1 VVPNLSKYF
10 HCSGM
15 LGLAGGMRKKRQLT
29 VGLKAGDR
37 KQIAAVLR
45 RGKESVRVIKRAQ
58 TLRLLHAGESPPR
71 VGAVVGLSA
80 ESVRRIGWRYC
91 QQGLQPALY
100 EKPRP
105 GGPRKFTTR
114 NKQQIIA
121 MVCGPPPVG
130 QARWTVRLI
139 AEEAVKRKL
148 VKTTGRE
155 SVRLLLQRHD
165 LKPWRE
171 KNVVC
176 GGDERGV

>member
-1 VVPNLSKYF
+1 MWCRTFLSTF
-10 HCSGM
+10 
-15 LGLAGGMRKKRQLT
+15 LARQAGFSCDMRKKRKLT
-29 VGLKAGDR
+29 VVLKTSEKA
-37 KQIAAVLR
+37 QIAAVLS
-45 RGKESVRVIKRAQ
+45 RGKQSVRVTKRAQ
-58 TLRLLHAGESPPR
+58 ALRLLDAGESPPR
-71 VGAVVGLSA
+71 AGAAVGLSA

-91 QQGLQPALY
+91 GERLQGALY

-121 MVCGPPPVG
+121 MVCGSPPVG

-148 VKTTGRE
+148 VKAMGRE
-155 SVRLLLQRHD
+155 SARLLLQGHD

-176 GGDERGV
+176 GRGE

>member
-1 VVPNLSKYF
+1 
-10 HCSGM
+10 M
-15 LGLAGGMRKKRQLT
+15 LVLAIRMAKKRKLA
-29 VGLKAGDR
+29 VVLKAKD
-37 KQIAAVLR
+37 KSQIAVLLR

-58 TLRLLHAGESPPR
+58 ALRLLNAGETAPR

-91 QQGLQPALY
+91 REGLPRALY

-105 GGPRKFTTR
+105 GGPQKLTARG
-114 NKQQIIA
+114 KQRIIA

-139 AEEAVKRKL
+139 AEEAVKRKR
-148 VKTTGRE
+148 VAAVGRE
-155 SVRLLLQRHD
+155 SVRLLLQSHD

-171 KNVVC
+171 KNVVR
-176 GGDERGV
+176 GGGGRGVSTADGRGAGTL